1 MHLQCDQL
9 TDVYQTKNGLCCKQ
23 NVVDEPIYSIQ
34 ILENYYNIEWK
45 QMDSFN
51 MAFYLLY
58 VTNSYQY
65 SFWIE

>member
-9 TDVYQTKNGLCCKQ
+9 TDVCQTKMVYCCKQ

-45 QMDSFN
+45 EMDSFN
-51 MAFYLLY
+51 VAFYLLS
-58 VTNSYQY
+58 VTNSYQH
-65 SFWIE
+65 SF